1 MYFDYCATTPVY
13 DEVLEA
19 MRPFW
24 QENFG
29 NPSSLHMDGQK
40 AAKALQQ
47 ARVQVADLIGANA
60 DEIIFTS
67 GATEAD
73 NLALLGIMRPWEGKP
88 VHLITSVI
96 EHHAVLH
103 TAQALEKMGCT
114 VTYLPVDSRGLI
126 SINDLRHAIRKETR
140 LISIM
145 YVNNEI
151 GSIQPIEEISKI
163 AQEYGILFHCD
174 AVQGVGLLE
183 LNVKDIGI
191 QLLSVSAHKIYGP
204 KGVGALYLQNG
215 IEMQNLFYGGAQ
227 ERKIRP
233 GTENVPG
240 IVGFGKAAEITAKNR
255 QKNKQHAK
263 MLRDRLISNLR
274 LQVPHLVV
282 NGPEGELVCP
292 NILSLTFP
300 GSIAEM
306 MQIRLAQQGV
316 AVSLGSACN
325 SKEITPSHV
334 LLALGLSH
342 EAADATIRISIGN
355 PTTEEEIRKLSELL
369 TNVASACKI

>member
-47 ARVQVADLIGANA
+47 ARVRVADLIGADA

-73 NLALLGIMRPWEGKP
+73 NLALLGIARPWERKP

-282 NGPEGELVCP
+282 NGPQGDLVCP

-369 TNVASACKI
+369 PNVASACKI